1 MSGVGGSGVA
11 ILSSCIWSFSCQIQT
26 VQDTRHSRMDKVVF
40 CLLVLAGICCSSAE
54 VDFEEFASDTTTATP
69 PTTPHT
75 EPTEPAVV
83 DSTSDSLLDLYPH
96 LTEFFTTTT
105 STASPED
112 NGEHEPTDENEPTEA
127 PQNEQSLNDEDPV
140 SSSSSEDVCEGEL
153 SQADIQTFEKAM
165 NDFSKDLLKQVHLAS
180 NTPNVVVS
188 PFSIALGLLQLA
200 LGAEN
205 QTEKVIL
212 EALHLE
218 SLQCLHEKL
227 QKVTKRLV
235 ETSLAVATRMYVQK
249 GFRIKKSFLRKSER
263 IYGTK
268 PVNLKHSMQQNV
280 DAINKWVKEVTREQI
295 PQFLSNIP
303 SNVVIMLL
311 NAIHFKGIWKNKF
324 DPSRTIA
331 DVFYVNDDE
340 SVIVDMMLSTKYPL
354 SYFPH
359 DKLDSYVA
367 RLPFKGNMSLVV
379 VMPQQSNW
387 NLSKIL
393 DNLNRTEIYQKF
405 HKETPTILKIP
416 KLNLD
421 FKLELTHVL
430 TNLGLGQLFSHP
442 DLKGISDEPLC
453 VTSVEHQSTMQLNE
467 EGVEAA
473 AATASVMSRSIST
486 LTINHPFLYFLFDDI
501 TGLPLFLGYVR
512 NPKPGFQKKRRG
524 PFKPELLPKGS
535 IPK

>member
-26 VQDTRHSRMDKVVF
+26 VQDTRHRMDKVVF

-165 NDFSKDLLKQVHLAS
+165 NAFSKDLLKQVHLAS

-235 ETSLAVATRMYVQK
+235 ETSLAVATRMYVQ
-249 GFRIKKSFLRKSER
+249 
-263 IYGTK
+263 
-268 PVNLKHSMQQNV
+268 
-280 DAINKWVKEVTREQI
+280 
-295 PQFLSNIP
+295 
-303 SNVVIMLL
+303 
-311 NAIHFKGIWKNKF
+311 KGIWKNKF